1 MRLARGAPRSR
12 IALLALPLIAAC
24 QRAPLR
30 GPEGTPIVDTGAEA
44 GRPEF
49 LVAPPCQHEDDYATG
64 TTTIVFGFLG
74 MPASLSYDPS
84 CLRVD
89 VGTTVTFA
97 GDFAAHPL
105 YPSRARGTI
114 EGNPIPAVGNGHAQ
128 DVRFAAP
135 GTFAY
140 YCGVHGA
147 FDDGQAM
154 AGVVWVK

>member
-1 MRLARGAPRSR
+1 MGAPRSR
-12 IALLALPLIAAC
+12 SIALLALLLIAAC

-30 GPEGTPIVDTGAEA
+30 GSEGAPIVDAGAGAET
-44 GRPEF
+44 GQPDF
-49 LVAPPCQHEDDYATG
+49 VVAAPCEDEGDYATG
-64 TTTIVFGFLG
+64 ATTIVFGFLG
-74 MPASLSYDPS
+74 MPGSLSYDPR

-89 VGTTVTFA
+89 AGTTVTFA

-114 EGNPIPAVGNGHAQ
+114 QGNPIPAVGNGHAQ
-128 DVRFAAP
+128 DIRFAAP